1 VKTTNKSQNRNRRN
15 IMDENKE
22 EKWGAK
28 EHALVGAGVGA
39 AGVGN
44 SIGLIGLS
52 AGLAVLPISIV
63 MGAIGGLAWWAAR
76 TITKND

>member
-1 VKTTNKSQNRNRRN
+1 
-15 IMDENKE
+15 MDEERE
-22 EKWGAK
+22 EKWGAT

-52 AGLAVLPISIV
+52 AGIAALPVSLVIGV
-63 MGAIGGLAWWAAR
+63 AGGLLWWAVKKAAG
-76 TITKND
+76 K

>member
-1 VKTTNKSQNRNRRN
+1 
-15 IMDENKE
+15 MDEERE

-52 AGLAVLPISIV
+52 AGLAALPISIV
-63 MGAIGGLAWWAAR
+63 VGAIGGLAWWAAR
-76 TITKND
+76 TIANDD

>member
-1 VKTTNKSQNRNRRN
+1 MNEHQ
-15 IMDENKE
+15 E

-52 AGLAVLPISIV
+52 AGLAVLPLSIFV
-63 MGAIGGLAWWAAR
+63 GVAGGLVWWAVKKIAE
-76 TITKND
+76 D

>member
-1 VKTTNKSQNRNRRN
+1 
-15 IMDENKE
+15 MDDHRE

-52 AGLAVLPISIV
+52 AGLAVLPLSIFV
-63 MGAIGGLAWWAAR
+63 GVVGGLVWWGVKKIAE
-76 TITKND
+76 D

>member
-1 VKTTNKSQNRNRRN
+1 MEK
-15 IMDENKE
+15 EHE

-52 AGLAVLPISIV
+52 AGIAALPISIV
-63 MGAIGGLAWWAAR
+63 IGVVGGLAWWGIKKIAE
-76 TITKND
+76 DD

>member
-1 VKTTNKSQNRNRRN
+1 
-15 IMDENKE
+15 MDQEQE

-63 MGAIGGLAWWAAR
+63 VGAIGGLAWWAVKS
-76 TITKND
+76 IGKES

>member
-1 VKTTNKSQNRNRRN
+1 
-15 IMDENKE
+15 MDNQEDKE
-22 EKWGAK
+22 WGAT

-52 AGLAVLPISIV
+52 AGIAALPVSIV
-63 MGAIGGLAWWAAR
+63 MGVAGGLLWWAVKKAVG
-76 TITKND
+76 K

>member
-1 VKTTNKSQNRNRRN
+1 
-15 IMDENKE
+15 MDEQQE
-22 EKWGAK
+22 EKWGAA

-44 SIGLIGLS
+44 SIGRSGLS

-63 MGAIGGLAWWAAR
+63 AGAIGGLAWWAAR
-76 TITKND
+76 KIGEKS

>member
-1 VKTTNKSQNRNRRN
+1 
-15 IMDENKE
+15 MDEQQE

-28 EHALVGAGVGA
+28 EQALLGAGVGA

-52 AGLAVLPISIV
+52 AGLAALPISIV
-63 MGAIGGLAWWAAR
+63 VGAIGGLAWWTLR
-76 TITKND
+76 KIGEKS

>member
-1 VKTTNKSQNRNRRN
+1 
-15 IMDENKE
+15 MDEQRE

-52 AGLAVLPISIV
+52 AGLAALPVSIV
-63 MGAIGGLAWWAAR
+63 VGAVGGLVWWAAR
-76 TITKND
+76 KLGEKP

>member
-1 VKTTNKSQNRNRRN
+1 
-15 IMDENKE
+15 MDEDKQ
-22 EKWGAK
+22 EKWGAT

-52 AGLAVLPISIV
+52 AGLAALPISIV
-63 MGAIGGLAWWAAR
+63 VGAIGGLAWW
-76 TITKND
+76 TFKKIGGKS